1 MTYFTD
7 CVCCSINSFH
17 ALSRFIHVIWRLLA
31 KETIYIQEVNGSDSA
46 HALTSTGYFCKDDFF
61 KISFEKD
68 FRSTQGKGGNN
79 NAQMKYVILFPFV
92 IQSMW

>member
-1 MTYFTD
+1 MYPCHLKITGKRNNTY
-7 CVCCSINSFH
+7 S
-17 ALSRFIHVIWRLLA
+17 
-31 KETIYIQEVNGSDSA
+31 GSEWLPDSA

-79 NAQMKYVILFPFV
+79 NAQVEYVILFPYV